1 MAKIKIQCEA
11 TARHSGKR
19 CRCKGYFT
27 PTSRRMLC
35 TYHKGSKSWD
45 HKTRKY
51 KGLYRN
57 NNIDIQSKINMLK
70 NLRTLKI
77 KRQMKSKDISRT
89 KNKELT
95 LSDTEL
101 NTIID
106 RIVDGETLYEL
117 AKDLQIRLTTL
128 YKYLDQNPKT
138 KERFELAQE
147 RGIKT
152 LVEKMLVLFNND
164 NPDVDPNMLVF
175 IRERANYLKW
185 LAPRVSS
192 LFTEKQK
199 IDVKQDTTL
208 NIKWESEPDMID
220 VSEDIVDIPSDNKD

>member
-1 MAKIKIQCEA
+1 M
-11 TARHSGKR
+11 T
-19 CRCKGYFT
+19 
-27 PTSRRMLC
+27 
-35 TYHKGSKSWD
+35 
-45 HKTRKY
+45 
-51 KGLYRN
+51 
-57 NNIDIQSKINMLK
+57 
-70 NLRTLKI
+70 
-77 KRQMKSKDISRT
+77 KSKDISKT
-89 KNKELT
+89 KSKELT

-106 RIVDGETLYEL
+106 RIHDGETMFEL
-117 AKDLQIRLTTL
+117 AKDLQIKLTTL

-208 NIKWESEPDMID
+208 NIKWESEPDLID
-220 VSEDIVDIPSDNKD
+220 VSGDITDIPPDNKD

>member
-1 MAKIKIQCEA
+1 
-11 TARHSGKR
+11 
-19 CRCKGYFT
+19 
-27 PTSRRMLC
+27 
-35 TYHKGSKSWD
+35 
-45 HKTRKY
+45 
-51 KGLYRN
+51 
-57 NNIDIQSKINMLK
+57 
-70 NLRTLKI
+70 
-77 KRQMKSKDISRT
+77 MKSKDISRT
-89 KNKELT
+89 KNKSLK

-106 RIVDGETLYEL
+106 RIHDGETLYEL
-117 AKDLQIRLTTL
+117 AKDLRIKLTTL

-199 IDVKQDTTL
+199 IDVKQNTTL
-208 NIKWESEPDMID
+208 NIKWESEPDLID
-220 VSEDIVDIPSDNKD
+220 VSGDITDIPPDNKD

>member
-1 MAKIKIQCEA
+1 
-11 TARHSGKR
+11 
-19 CRCKGYFT
+19 
-27 PTSRRMLC
+27 
-35 TYHKGSKSWD
+35 
-45 HKTRKY
+45 
-51 KGLYRN
+51 
-57 NNIDIQSKINMLK
+57 
-70 NLRTLKI
+70 
-77 KRQMKSKDISRT
+77 MKSKDISKT
-89 KNKELT
+89 KSKELT

-117 AKDLQIRLTTL
+117 AKDLQIKLRTL

-199 IDVKQDTTL
+199 LDVKQDTTL

-220 VSEDIVDIPSDNKD
+220 VSGDITDIPPDNKD

>member
-1 MAKIKIQCEA
+1 
-11 TARHSGKR
+11 
-19 CRCKGYFT
+19 
-27 PTSRRMLC
+27 
-35 TYHKGSKSWD
+35 
-45 HKTRKY
+45 
-51 KGLYRN
+51 
-57 NNIDIQSKINMLK
+57 
-70 NLRTLKI
+70 
-77 KRQMKSKDISRT
+77 
-89 KNKELT
+89 
-95 LSDTEL
+95 
-101 NTIID
+101 
-106 RIVDGETLYEL
+106 L
-117 AKDLQIRLTTL
+117 AKDLRIKLTTL

-199 IDVKQDTTL
+199 IDLKSDS
-208 NIKWESEPDMID
+208 NIKISWEDNQDNLID
-220 VSEDIVDIPSDNKD
+220 VSADTVSDTSDSKDL

>member
-1 MAKIKIQCEA
+1 
-11 TARHSGKR
+11 
-19 CRCKGYFT
+19 
-27 PTSRRMLC
+27 
-35 TYHKGSKSWD
+35 
-45 HKTRKY
+45 
-51 KGLYRN
+51 
-57 NNIDIQSKINMLK
+57 
-70 NLRTLKI
+70 
-77 KRQMKSKDISRT
+77 MKSKDISKT
-89 KNKELT
+89 KNKSLS

-106 RIVDGETLYEL
+106 RIHDGETMFEL
-117 AKDLQIRLTTL
+117 AKDLRIKLTTL

-220 VSEDIVDIPSDNKD
+220 LSGDITDIPPDNKD